1 MGKADQLLPVLC
13 TIATHTKWHSEKTV
27 GHFKI
32 LYIRMY
38 VVKWFTPSTLCMLGR
53 DTLMEAITEHNDP

>member
-1 MGKADQLLPVLC
+1 MGRADQLLPVLC

-38 VVKWFTPSTLCMLGR
+38 VCSKTVHSKYTMYVGKGYLNG
-53 DTLMEAITEHNDP
+53 DNY